1 MKPVF
6 AKKAARPD
14 PELLTLKA
22 ELLEAQGD
30 LAQAYRQFGNSVIVD
45 VFAAVA
51 SLLRSRIEIAVAA
64 RLKGEFEAA
73 S

>member
-1 MKPVF
+1 MCPPYGIRATGKKLLFRIPVSDT
-6 AKKAARPD
+6 R
-14 PELLTLKA
+14 
-22 ELLEAQGD
+22 
-30 LAQAYRQFGNSVIVD
+30 AYRQFGNSVIVD

>member
-1 MKPVF
+1 VTFRIPVS
-6 AKKAARPD
+6 D
-14 PELLTLKA
+14 T
-22 ELLEAQGD
+22 
-30 LAQAYRQFGNSVIVD
+30 QAYRQFGNSVIVD

-51 SLLRSRIEIAVAA
+51 SLLRSRIETAVSA

>member
-1 MKPVF
+1 
-6 AKKAARPD
+6 D
-14 PELLTLKA
+14 T
-22 ELLEAQGD
+22 
-30 LAQAYRQFGNSVIVD
+30 QAYRQFGNSVIVD

-64 RLKGEFEAA
+64 RLKGAFEAA